1 MNFFA
6 QSLLAGV
13 ITTLLLTV
21 AFIAIRDTINP
32 APPRSEPMRPA
43 RLNPID
49 QHLGARIRMRRQQL
63 GISQGTLGDA
73 LGVTFQ
79 QVQKYEKGLNR
90 VGGSRLAQIA
100 AFLQVEVGFFFQNSP
115 GAEGGPDSVMDEFMA
130 SKDGLIIADAFVQI
144 ADPDV
149 RHAIA
154 AAIALIG
161 RAMTPKPV
169 TLMAAE

>member
-1 MNFFA
+1 M
-6 QSLLAGV
+6 
-13 ITTLLLTV
+13 
-21 AFIAIRDTINP
+21 
-32 APPRSEPMRPA
+32 RSA

-63 GISQGTLGDA
+63 GISQTDLGEA

-90 VGGSRLAQIA
+90 VGGSCLAQVA

-115 GAEGGPDSVMDEFMA
+115 GVEGAHGAPDSVMDAFMA

-154 AAIALIG
+154 SAIALIG
-161 RAMTPKPV
+161 RAMTPKPI